1 MVNLDLLAL
10 KEAFNIAQTG
20 TNLHARYYVFAECE
34 VQKMYY
40 QRTKQLAYLL
50 NTVSNCTL
58 NASEN
63 A

>member
-40 QRTKQLAYLL
+40 QRTKQLA
-50 NTVSNCTL
+50 
-58 NASEN
+58 
-63 A
+63 